1 MSPAIPLPP
10 LPPEVAAS
18 TVRAW
23 LEKGTG
29 RVYGGLGET
38 ALVSVEQ
45 RRVGDARGRRPQAE
59 KTPGRRSGD
68 PAAGRAGQQPRA
80 DEERLGDRPGPLR
93 GPRPPH
99 PPRWPPPRAPRRP
112 GATARGER
120 RGRADRAPARRP
132 RRPRAQL

>member
-38 ALVSVEQ
+38 DLVSVEQ
-45 RRVGDARGRRPQAE
+45 RRVGDARGRRSQAE
-59 KTPGRRSGD
+59 MTPGRRGGD
-68 PAAGRAGQQPRA
+68 PATGRAGQQPRA
-80 DEERLGDRPGPLR
+80 DEERLGDRLDGLGLLGHR
-93 GPRPPH
+93 DRQGGQPH
-99 PPRWPPPRAPRRP
+99 RA
-112 GATARGER
+112 AAE
-120 RGRADRAPARRP
+120 
-132 RRPRAQL
+132 